1 MIYGDLQFI
10 DILIFAI
17 IAIFLILRLR
27 SVLGK
32 DGGFKKK
39 QIQKEDLSEQQATSE
54 IRKTIPEL
62 PDNYI
67 KLKKAYDTLD
77 GFDYKEFVEGAKAA
91 FETIIL
97 SFNNGDKK
105 TLKNL
110 LTKQVY
116 EVFEKEINNKN
127 INSSNQFFSLNVSG
141 VEDVVIEEG
150 VIRISVGFVSEQFI
164 NNDENTTKKNIDIW
178 TFEKPINS
186 NKPNWLL
193 SST

>member
-127 INSSNQFFSLNVSG
+127 INSSSQFFSLNVSG

-164 NNDENTTKKNIDIW
+164 NNDENTTKKNIDTWI
-178 TFEKPINS
+178 FEKPINS

>member
-39 QIQKEDLSEQQATSE
+39 QIQKENLNKQQFTSE
-54 IRKTIPEL
+54 IKKTIPEL
-62 PDNYI
+62 PENYI
-67 KLKKAYDTLD
+67 KLKKAYDALD
-77 GFDYKEFVEGAKAA
+77 GFDYKEFVDGAKAA

-97 SFNNGDKK
+97 SFNSGDKK

-150 VIRISVGFVSEQFI
+150 VIRISVGFVSEQFT
-164 NNDENTTKKNIDIW
+164 NNDENTTKKNIDTW

>member
-39 QIQKEDLSEQQATSE
+39 QIQKEDLSEQQATSK

-150 VIRISVGFVSEQFI
+150 VIRISVGFVSEQFT
-164 NNDENTTKKNIDIW
+164 NNDENTTKKNIDTW

>member
-127 INSSNQFFSLNVSG
+127 INSSSQFFSLNVGG

-150 VIRISVGFVSEQFI
+150 VIRISVGFVSEQFT
-164 NNDENTTKKNIDIW
+164 NNDENTTKKNIDTW

>member
-17 IAIFLILRLR
+17 IAVFLILRLR

-127 INSSNQFFSLNVSG
+127 INSSSQFFSLNVSG

>member
-127 INSSNQFFSLNVSG
+127 INSSSQFFSLNVSG

>member
-62 PDNYI
+62 PDNYN

-127 INSSNQFFSLNVSG
+127 INSSSQFFSLNVSG

-164 NNDENTTKKNIDIW
+164 NNDENTTKKNIDTW

>member
-127 INSSNQFFSLNVSG
+127 INSSSQFFSLNVSG

-164 NNDENTTKKNIDIW
+164 NNDENTTKKNIDTW